1 MRQNS
6 LKNLYL
12 YSKEQETKVRRGI
25 LYSIL
30 NKLFDLAPPV
40 LIGIAIDI
48 VVEGADSFLGS
59 LGIEDRRQQLIVLAF
74 LTFIIWALESTFDYV
89 AAVTWRNISQDVEHS
104 LRTDTFKNVLGLD
117 LQYFENKSSG
127 RLMAVLNDDVNQLE
141 KFLDTGANKLLQTL
155 TTVVVIGGTFLY
167 ISPLIAIFAFIPIPI
182 IIFGSFKFTKTI
194 AARYTR
200 IRNAIETLNAN
211 LSNSL
216 SGILTV
222 KSFNRERKEF
232 DRIVSSSEEVKSAN
246 YHAIKLSAAFIP
258 IIRIAILFGFTATL
272 LIGGFMALDG
282 EINVAMYSVLLFITQ
297 RLLWPLTEL
306 GDTFDLYQRAMA
318 SFKRINTLKNTQP
331 DIKNGSMKSNGI
343 NKSITLKEI
352 NFSYVENFPVLN
364 NVSLEIQKGSTTA
377 IVGSTGSGKSTLI
390 KLLLR
395 LYDVDSGEI
404 LIDEINI
411 KDLDVH
417 SLRKHIGLVSQDI
430 FLFEGTVFDNI
441 AYGNLEASDGEIWN
455 AAKLSE
461 SDDFINL
468 LPDKKDT
475 VVGERG
481 QKLSGGQRQRI
492 SIARAILK
500 NPKILILDEAT
511 SAVDNETE
519 AAIQRSLDTLKEG
532 RTVIAIAHRLST
544 IRNADIIYVLEKGEI
559 VESGSH
565 DELVQ
570 LNRVYANLW
579 AVQTGNKINSK
590 L

>member
-1 MRQNS
+1 MKQNS

-48 VVEGADSFLGS
+48 VVEGSDSFLGS
-59 LGIEDRRQQLIVLAF
+59 LGIEDRREQLIVLAF

-194 AARYTR
+194 ASRYTR

-216 SGILTV
+216 SGVLTV
-222 KSFNRERKEF
+222 KSFNREEKEF
-232 DRIVSSSEEVKSAN
+232 NRILSSSTEVKSAN

-318 SFKRINTLKNTQP
+318 SFKRINALKNTQP
-331 DIKNGSMKSNGI
+331 DIQNGSIEAG
-343 NKSITLKEI
+343 SIEKFISLEDVK
-352 NFSYVENFPVLN
+352 FSYVDNFPVLN
-364 NVSLEIQKGSTTA
+364 DVSINIKKGSTTA

-395 LYDVDSGEI
+395 LYDVKAGKIKFDDKDI
-404 LIDEINI
+404 RDLNI
-411 KDLDVH
+411 H
-417 SLRKHIGLVSQDI
+417 SLRKTIGLVSQDI
-430 FLFEGTVFDNI
+430 FLFEGTVFENI
-441 AYGNLEASDGEIWN
+441 AYGNLEASNDDIWK

-461 SDDFINL
+461 SDEFINL
-468 LPDKKDT
+468 LPNKEDT
-475 VVGERG
+475 IVGERG

-500 NPKILILDEAT
+500 NPEILILDEAT

-559 VESGSH
+559 VESGTH
-565 DELVQ
+565 EELVK
-570 LNRVYANLW
+570 LKKVYANLW
-579 AVQTGNKINSK
+579 DVQTGKKFNSK

>member
-1 MRQNS
+1 MKQNS

-48 VVEGADSFLGS
+48 VVEGSDSFLGS

-182 IIFGSFKFTKTI
+182 IIFGSFTFTKTI
-194 AARYTR
+194 ASRYTR

-216 SGILTV
+216 SGVLTV
-222 KSFNRERKEF
+222 KSFNREEKEF
-232 DRIVSSSEEVKSAN
+232 NRILTSSTEVKSAN

-297 RLLWPLTEL
+297 RLLLPLTEL
-306 GDTFDLYQRAMA
+306 GDTFDLYQRAIA
-318 SFKRINTLKNTQP
+318 SFKRINALKNTQP
-331 DIKNGSMKSNGI
+331 DIQNGSIEAG
-343 NKSITLKEI
+343 SIEKLIALEDV
-352 NFSYVENFPVLN
+352 NFSYVDNFPVLN
-364 NVSLEIQKGSTTA
+364 DVSINIKKGSTTA

-390 KLLLR
+390 KLLLL
-395 LYDVDSGEI
+395 LYDVKAGKIKFDD
-404 LIDEINI
+404 IDI
-411 KDLDVH
+411 KDLNIQ
-417 SLRKHIGLVSQDI
+417 SLRKTIGLVSQDI
-430 FLFEGTVFDNI
+430 FLFEGTVFENI
-441 AYGNLEASDGEIWN
+441 AYGNLEASNGDIWK

-461 SDDFINL
+461 SDEFINL
-468 LPDKKDT
+468 LPNKEDT
-475 VVGERG
+475 IVGERG

-500 NPKILILDEAT
+500 NPEILILDEAT

-544 IRNADIIYVLEKGEI
+544 IRNADIIYVLEKGQI
-559 VESGSH
+559 VESGTH
-565 DELVQ
+565 EELVK
-570 LNRVYANLW
+570 LKKVYANLW
-579 AVQTGNKINSK
+579 DVQTGKKFNSK

>member
-1 MRQNS
+1 MKQNS

-48 VVEGADSFLGS
+48 VVEGSDSFLGS

-182 IIFGSFKFTKTI
+182 IIFGSFTFTKTI
-194 AARYTR
+194 ASRYTR

-216 SGILTV
+216 SGVLTV
-222 KSFNRERKEF
+222 KSFNREEKEF
-232 DRIVSSSEEVKSAN
+232 NRILTSSTEVKSAN

-318 SFKRINTLKNTQP
+318 SFKRINALKNTQP
-331 DIKNGSMKSNGI
+331 DIQNGSIEAG
-343 NKSITLKEI
+343 SIEKLIALEDV
-352 NFSYVENFPVLN
+352 NFSYVDNFPVLN
-364 NVSLEIQKGSTTA
+364 DVSINIKKGSTTA

-395 LYDVDSGEI
+395 LYDVKAGKIKFDD
-404 LIDEINI
+404 IDI
-411 KDLDVH
+411 KDLNIH
-417 SLRKHIGLVSQDI
+417 SLRKTIGLVSQDI
-430 FLFEGTVFDNI
+430 FLFEGTVFENI
-441 AYGNLEASDGEIWN
+441 AYGNLEASNSDIWK

-461 SDDFINL
+461 SDEFINL
-468 LPDKKDT
+468 LPNKEDT
-475 VVGERG
+475 IVGERG

-500 NPKILILDEAT
+500 NPEILILDEAT

-544 IRNADIIYVLEKGEI
+544 IRNADIIYVLEKGQI
-559 VESGSH
+559 VESGTH
-565 DELVQ
+565 EELVK
-570 LNRVYANLW
+570 LKKVYANLW
-579 AVQTGNKINSK
+579 DVQTGKKFNSK